1 MEQNGTNKVAN
12 SCNVSYICNSC
23 DYITSRKSS
32 YDKHLY
38 TDKHNRKLLSLK
50 THICYIC
57 NKKYTTASGLWKH
70 KQKCNIQIEE
80 EKVEVEEPVGFTTQ
94 MFYELLKQNN
104 EFKELIIE
112 QNNELSKQIIGQNTE
127 FKEHMIELASKQ
139 TINNNTTNN
148 NTTNNSFNL
157 HFFLNDTCKG
167 AVNMSDFV
175 SQLQVGI
182 HDLEETGRLG
192 YAEGVSRIFINGLKQ
207 LEVNKRP
214 IHCSDLKRETVYIKD
229 ENQWKKGDENNTELT
244 SAIRDVAHKNIM
256 QLYCWA
262 DAHPESTIINSKQ
275 NDQYM
280 KLMGKSM
287 PGGNHE
293 EADRSHKK
301 VSKNIMKNTTIGK

>member
-1 MEQNGTNKVAN
+1 M
-12 SCNVSYICNSC
+12 
-23 DYITSRKSS
+23 SS
-32 YDKHLY
+32 L
-38 TDKHNRKLLSLK
+38 
-50 THICYIC
+50 C
-57 NKKYTTASGLWKH
+57 KH
-70 KQKCNIQIEE
+70 KKKCGYKIQDKIQD
-80 EKVEVEEPVGFTTQ
+80 KIQLSPPVEFTSQ

-112 QNNELSKQIIGQNTE
+112 QNAEQTKLTKQV
-127 FKEHMIELASKQ
+127 IELASKP
-139 TINNNTTNN
+139 NNTTNN
-148 NTTNNSFNL
+148 TSFNL
-157 HFFLNDTCKG
+157 QFFLNDTCKG

-244 SAIRDVAHKNIM
+244 NAIRDVAHKNIM

-301 VSKNIMKNTTIGK
+301 VSKNIMKSTTIGKCNESL